1 VTAHGGQG
9 AAQRVG
15 QAIALVGVAALLG
28 LLVWKVAFGDE
39 QTAAD
44 DLAAGRLVKAPA
56 FTLDRL
62 DREARLSMADL
73 RGKAVVVNFWASWCV
88 PCRDEAPVLQQTYER
103 YRKQG
108 LVVLGIDVNDFRKDA
123 RRFMRRH
130 GLTYPVVYDGKGSTV
145 GKWGVRG
152 FPETFFVDRSGKLV
166 GERIEGAVD
175 IERNRETF
183 ERGIALALGDAP

>member
-1 VTAHGGQG
+1 MTAHGGQG
-9 AAQRVG
+9 AVQRVG
-15 QAIALVGVAALLG
+15 QVIALVGVAALLG

-39 QTAAD
+39 QNAAD
-44 DLAAGRLVKAPA
+44 DLAAGRLVEAPA

-62 DREARLSMADL
+62 DRGAQLSMTDL

-103 YRKQG
+103 YRGQG
-108 LVVLGIDVNDFRKDA
+108 LVVLGIDVNDFRADA
-123 RRFMRRH
+123 RRFMRKH

-145 GKWGVRG
+145 GRWGVRG
-152 FPETFFVDRSGKLV
+152 FPETFFVDRTGKLV

-183 ERGIALALGDAP
+183 ERGVALALGDAP